1 MNMDTMDQSDI
12 AVRVFL
18 DGTEFCALI
27 GSNLMEGI
35 AGFGQTR
42 STALRALADELDN
55 AGEQQRDR
63 KAA

>member
-1 MNMDTMDQSDI
+1 MGVRELI
-12 AVRVFL
+12 FAVG
-18 DGTEFCALI
+18 DNEFCALI

-42 STALRALADELDN
+42 SAALRALADELDI

>member
-1 MNMDTMDQSDI
+1 MNMQIVDTNDV

-27 GSNLMEGI
+27 GSNLMDGI
-35 AGFGQTR
+35 AGFGQTP
-42 STALRALADELDN
+42 SAALRALADELDCAN
-55 AGEQQRDR
+55 PEQREH